1 MNERKYITLSL
12 QADTPEELSILTIAA
27 QTNWGM
33 TLDFFDF
40 SQLKNGKFIC
50 WFKVPLAEW
59 NERVANG

>member
-1 MNERKYITLSL
+1 M
-12 QADTPEELSILTIAA
+12 ADTPEELSMLTIAA

-50 WFKVPLAEW
+50 WFKVPLMEW
-59 NERVANG
+59 SERVANG